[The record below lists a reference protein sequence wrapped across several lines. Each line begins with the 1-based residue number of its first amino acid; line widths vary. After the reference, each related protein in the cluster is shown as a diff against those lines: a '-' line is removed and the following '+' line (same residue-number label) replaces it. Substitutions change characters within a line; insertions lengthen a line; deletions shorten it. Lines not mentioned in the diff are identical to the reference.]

1 MRFFR
6 KKNTELSL
14 TSSATKPWPRR
25 RLGENASRISELC
38 KGQDFETPWY
48 KHWCKEFKETPR
60 FHRKQWEFAFIMQAL
75 SERGCIKENNNGLV
89 FAVGT
94 EPVPS
99 VFAKLGCNILATDI
113 NPEEG
118 VEKGWDNGN
127 QLCFGVEALNERGIC
142 ENEIFLK
149 RVKYRSVDMNAIPP
163 ELSGF
168 DFNWSSCSF
177 EHLGSLEK
185 GFTFLKN
192 QLRTLKPGGW
202 SVHTTEY
209 NISSNYETQE
219 NDNTV
224 IYRQRD
230 IERIVSEL
238 KHEGH
243 FVEELDFSLGNM
255 QQDFTID
262 FPPYQGEPH
271 TRLMVDKYVTTSI
284 GLIIRKK
291 S

>member
-1 MRFFR
+1 MGIFR
-6 KKNTELSL
+6 KKNIALPFQSSL
-14 TSSATKPWPRR
+14 HDTWTTNP
-25 RLGENASRISELC
+25 LQENAKRISELC
-38 KGQDFETPWY
+38 KGQDFETAWY
-48 KHWCKEFKETPR
+48 KRWCKEFKETPR

-75 SERGCIKENNNGLV
+75 WERDCLKENNSGLV

-118 VEKGWDNGN
+118 IEKGWNNGN
-127 QLCFGVEALNERGIC
+127 QLCFGVEALNERKIC
-142 ENEIFLK
+142 DNEIFLK
-149 RVKYRSVDMNAIPP
+149 RVKYQSVDMNAIPG
-163 ELSGF
+163 ELLGF
-168 DFNWSSCSF
+168 DFSWSSCSF

-185 GFTFLKN
+185 GFAFLKN
-192 QLRTLKPGGW
+192 QLKTLKPGGW

-209 NISSNYETQE
+209 NISSNHETQE
-219 NDNTV
+219 NENTV

-238 KHEGH
+238 KNEGH

-255 QQDFTID
+255 QQDFTVD